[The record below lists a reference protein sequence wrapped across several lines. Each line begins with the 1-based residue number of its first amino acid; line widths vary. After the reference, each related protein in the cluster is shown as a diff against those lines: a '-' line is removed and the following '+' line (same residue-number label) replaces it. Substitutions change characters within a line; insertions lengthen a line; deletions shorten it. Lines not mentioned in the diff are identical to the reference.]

1 MKEPAEE
8 SNNSCKKRGIH
19 LKVLIICL
27 VCTLVYV
34 YLYSNLT
41 IRAIAVS
48 DMMKNTI
55 DDLQRLQNKVE
66 EWVRGFPGNSSDQS
80 TGCSDRRNKCYDQSI
95 ASTEEQTAAQPPKL
109 TSTSLNITIAN
120 SNISK
125 VLIQTMTLK
134 NRRMALKESI
144 LKNEANPLIT
154 LFTTWPA
161 KKEKFFVHNSTIRNW
176 KALSPFVK
184 PVLFTNEEE
193 LGNRVRS
200 MGWSI
205 LPVTKSAIGIP
216 ILKYMYLDAMANFK
230 STFYAYCN
238 GDILFTEN
246 LIETLLSI
254 LNFNIDFKV
263 PMLLV
268 GQRTNVQN
276 VTEDEASSFDKI
288 TKASKRG
295 TIFTSY
301 AEDYFITTSNYPWK
315 DCAEVV
321 IGRRAY
327 DNWLVLN
334 ARKHN
339 YTTIDGSK
347 TLLAVHQ
354 TTKAGNYEGHA
365 VPNSNYNDKLL
376 VGMYRRVYY
385 GSGLTS
391 CTTFYTVPSESGPNL
406 IERKIHKGCFP
417 L

>member
-1 MKEPAEE
+1 MKDPAGE
-8 SNNSCKKRGIH
+8 SNNSCTKRGSH

-41 IRAIAVS
+41 IRTIAVN

-55 DDLQRLQNKVE
+55 DDLQRWKNKVE
-66 EWVRGFPGNSSDQS
+66 GWVRGFSGKSNDQS
-80 TGCSDRRNKCYDQSI
+80 TEGADRRNKSYDQSTI
-95 ASTEEQTAAQPPKL
+95 GADEQTATQPPKL
-109 TSTSLNITIAN
+109 TSTSLSITIDN
-120 SNISK
+120 SNIPK
-125 VLIQTMTLK
+125 VLTKTMTLK
-134 NRRMALKESI
+134 NRIMALKESI
-144 LKNEANPLIT
+144 LKNEANTLIT
-154 LFTTWPA
+154 LFTTWPT
-161 KKEKFFVHNSTIRNW
+161 KKEKFVVHNSTIRNW

-246 LIETLLSI
+246 LIETLVSI
-254 LNFNIDFKV
+254 LNFNIDFKI

-268 GQRTNVQN
+268 GQRTNVQD
-276 VTEDEASSFDKI
+276 VTEDDASSFDKI

-295 TIFTSY
+295 KLFTTY

-334 ARKHN
+334 ARKHQ

-376 VGMYRRVYY
+376 VGMYRRVSY

-391 CTTFYTVPSESGPNL
+391 CTSFYTVPSESGPKL
-406 IERKIHKGCFP
+406 VKRKIHKGCFP